1 MLTKLDI
8 DWLKSEF
15 MPDLVIEVKKAL
27 SEKLDAIDTKL
38 DKFVGEIEKRRTEQT
53 LHAGDHSRI
62 TDRFDRIDKH
72 FGISTA
78 VWFF

>member
-1 MLTKLDI
+1 MLTKSDI

-38 DKFVGEIEKRRTEQT
+38 DKFVGEIQKRRDEDTV
-53 LHAGDHSRI
+53 HSGDHSRI
-62 TDRFDRIDKH
+62 NDRLEVVEKH
-72 FGISTA
+72 LKIASM
-78 VWFF
+78 

>member
-15 MPDLVIEVKKAL
+15 MHDLVTEVKKAL

-38 DKFVGEIEKRRTEQT
+38 DKFVGEIERSRTEQT

-62 TDRFDRIDKH
+62 DDRFERIDKH
-72 FGISTA
+72 LGISTA
-78 VWFF
+78 A